1 MPRNPGGPNPNSRNT
16 DGPSL
21 IGPSTDSPT
30 LSVAVLAAL
39 TEASAC
45 SSLPV
50 DQGGFNMASD
60 YTVGDLVAEF
70 LSACGVTTVF
80 GIASVHNIPMLDAI
94 GRRNTIRFMMARGEL
109 GGAHMADGYARVAG
123 GLGVIFSSTGP
134 GAANAVGGL
143 IEAHF
148 AGSPVLHITGQ
159 TSTRHVDRE
168 LGTVH
173 DPADQLGM
181 LASVCKA
188 AYRIRSAQNAIGVLT
203 RAAVDAL
210 SAPMGPVSVEV
221 PIDLQR
227 QKIDRPALLD
237 NFVLPLPTPR
247 TPTGPELD
255 ELAARVMAA
264 ERPMLWLGN
273 GAKQAGGPAAR
284 LLEMGF
290 GMVTSFNGRG
300 TVPEDHPRNLGGLT
314 GNGLPLV
321 SDFYRTVD
329 LCLVVGCRLRGHE
342 TGDFALKLPDN
353 LIQVDSDPAANGRTY
368 PSRYFVCGDARATL
382 EGLVSRIEGK
392 LRVAPGYT
400 QEFAALKLA
409 AQREFIATLG
419 AYGSFSEQLRKVMPK
434 DAIWAR
440 DVTQSNTTWGNRV
453 FPIYQPNQN
462 VYPVGAGI
470 GQGLPL
476 GIGAAAAAGERKTVI
491 MTGDGG
497 FFLNVGEL
505 WTAVQEKL
513 DMVVIVMNDR
523 GYGVIKR
530 IQDATAQGRRFY
542 ADLQGPDLSRL
553 AALSDIPYFRCERA
567 DTFGDTVAQALAV
580 KGLTMV
586 EVDMTAVGEFPAYYP
601 FNQKPAA

>member
-1 MPRNPGGPNPNSRNT
+1 
-16 DGPSL
+16 
-21 IGPSTDSPT
+21 
-30 LSVAVLAAL
+30 
-39 TEASAC
+39 
-45 SSLPV
+45 
-50 DQGGFNMASD
+50 MASD

-109 GGAHMADGYARVAG
+109 GGAHMADGYARVNQ

-134 GAANAVGGL
+134 GAANTIGGL
-143 IEAHF
+143 IEARF

-159 TSTRHVDRE
+159 TSTQYVDRGQ
-168 LGTVH
+168 GTVH

-181 LASVCKA
+181 MASVCKG
-188 AYRIRSAQNAIGVLT
+188 AYRIRSAQNALGVLT
-203 RAAVDAL
+203 QATVQAL

-227 QKIDRPALLD
+227 AKLERPAMLD

-247 TPTGPELD
+247 TPTAVELD
-255 ELAARVMAA
+255 ELAARVIAA
-264 ERPMLWLGN
+264 KRPLLWLGN
-273 GAKQAGGPAAR
+273 GAKQAGSAAAK
-284 LLEMGF
+284 LLDMGF
-290 GMVTSFNGRG
+290 GMVTSFNGRA
-300 TVPEDHPRNLGGLT
+300 TVPEEHPRNLGGLT
-314 GNGLPLV
+314 GSGMPIIT
-321 SDFYRTVD
+321 DFYKTVD
-329 LCLVVGCRLRGHE
+329 LCLVVGCRVRGHE
-342 TGDFALKLPDN
+342 TNDFHVQLPAN
-353 LIQVDSDPAANGRTY
+353 LVQVDADPLANGRTY
-368 PSRYFVCGDARATL
+368 ASQYFVCGDAKATL

-392 LRVAPGYT
+392 FKPAPDYPD
-400 QEFAALKLA
+400 EFAKLKRD
-409 AQREFIATLG
+409 AQSVFIDTLG
-419 AYGSFSEQLRKVMPK
+419 AYGTFSPQLRKVMPRE
-434 DAIWAR
+434 AIWAR
-440 DVTQSNTTWGNRV
+440 DVTQNNTTWGNRV
-453 FPIYQPNQN
+453 FPLNAPNQN

-470 GQGLPL
+470 GQGLCL
-476 GIGAAAAAGERKTVI
+476 GIGAAAAAGDRKTVV

-505 WTAVQEKL
+505 WTAVQENL
-513 DMVVIVMNDR
+513 DMTVIVMNDR

-542 ADLQGPDLSRL
+542 ADLESPDIEKL
-553 AALSDIPYFRCERA
+553 AALSEIPYFRVSHA
-567 DTFGDTVAQALAV
+567 DTFGDTVAKALAI